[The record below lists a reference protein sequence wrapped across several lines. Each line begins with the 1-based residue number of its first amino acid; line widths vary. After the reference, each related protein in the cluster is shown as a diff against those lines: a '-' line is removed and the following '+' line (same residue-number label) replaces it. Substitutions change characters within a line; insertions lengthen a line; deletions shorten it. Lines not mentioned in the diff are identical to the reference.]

1 MFQLH
6 TIKNW
11 LTPFFA
17 LLFLA
22 NLSAQSDILTEAD
35 QMPYFFGC
43 SDTDISEEDKRNCSN
58 RNLIR
63 FISNELIYPTTAKE
77 EGVEGT
83 VYVSF
88 IIDEKGEVESPKL
101 IRGIGGG
108 CGEAALTVIKN
119 MPIWEPGFHQ
129 GHAVKVKLNV
139 PIHFSFKNEA
149 VLDKGQQYQI
159 NWGSLSTQVKIS
171 KQDLENQMLK
181 TLHVRDPYGDEKSV
195 TELIFAY
202 EKKRVYSEASSA
214 GKITSDLKKIITKA
228 KKGGT
233 FSITA
238 VVQVKGEL
246 IFVKRAFQII

>member
-6 TIKNW
+6 QLKNW

-17 LLFLA
+17 LLFLI
-22 NLSAQSDILTEAD
+22 NLSAQSDVLTEAD
-35 QMPYFFGC
+35 QMPYFYGC
-43 SDTDISEEDKRNCSN
+43 NEANASEEEKRNCSN

-63 FISNELIYPTTAKE
+63 FISNELTYPATAKD
-77 EGVEGT
+77 EGIEGT
-83 VYVSF
+83 VYVGF
-88 IIDEKGEVESPKL
+88 VINEQGEVVTPKV
-101 IRGIGGG
+101 IRDIGGG
-108 CGEAALTVIKN
+108 CGEAALNVIKS
-119 MPIWEPGFHQ
+119 MPIWEPGLHQ
-129 GHAVKVKLNV
+129 GHPVKIKLNV

-149 VLDKGQQYQI
+149 VVDKGQQYQI

-171 KQDLENQMLK
+171 KQDLEKQMSR

-195 TELIFAY
+195 TELIFTY

-214 GKITSDLKKIITKA
+214 GKITNDLKKIIAKA